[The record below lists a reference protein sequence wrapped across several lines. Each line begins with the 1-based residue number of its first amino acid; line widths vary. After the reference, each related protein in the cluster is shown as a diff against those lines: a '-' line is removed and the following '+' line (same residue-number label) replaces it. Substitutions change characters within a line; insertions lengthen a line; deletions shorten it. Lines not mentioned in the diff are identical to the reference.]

1 MSNTDLL
8 SDVGSDTAGSNG
20 TTPAPKRAVGGLT
33 GKTVAELR
41 SLAGELG
48 VGETT
53 GMRKGD
59 LIAAIRERQG
69 KSRKPRATAETLPLE
84 GVGEPPKAPKA
95 KAEAPAAPAETKP
108 EPKAEAGRLAPE
120 VPEVETV

>member
-1 MSNTDLL
+1 EELISRIGGQLRRFAIRSERQSADPPGGVDRSGRTCVSNTDLL
-8 SDVGSDTAGSNG
+8 SDVSGTAETNG
-20 TTPAPKRAVGGLT
+20 TAPAPKRTVGGLT

-69 KSRKPRATAETLPLE
+69 KARKRAANETLPLE
-84 GVGEPPKAPKA
+84 GV
-95 KAEAPAAPAETKP
+95 
-108 EPKAEAGRLAPE
+108 
-120 VPEVETV
+120 